1 MKNYEEKRN
10 NAWIRYI
17 YEIENTNG
25 GIAPVLIALA
35 WGFGIGFP
43 SGVAIGIAKNV

>member
-1 MKNYEEKRN
+1 MDKYDIMREL
-10 NAWIRYI
+10 NAC
-17 YEIENTNG
+17 EIENING
-25 GIAPVLIALA
+25 GIAPVLVALA

>member
-1 MKNYEEKRN
+1 MKKKEIMHELD
-10 NAWIRYI
+10 I